1 MSKVYRLF
9 ALVLVAAFVLSACA
23 PAPAPAA
30 PAVPAAPAATQ
41 APAAKAAEA
50 TKAPE
55 PTKAAAAAPAAK
67 AGAEYHGA
75 FPYEVPPKG
84 HLNSFVT
91 AGIPN
96 GIGPYQDLLELPGAR
111 YYWADGK
118 WLPLIAEKWEMQAPD
133 RFIMNVRKG
142 LTWSDGKPVTAKDV
156 VATFNIL
163 RLLKNTTF
171 KYVDTVKAIDDNT
184 VEFHMSTPSTV
195 VERYVLNTA
204 IRSAATYGA
213 IADEVQKLV
222 DAKKGEDSAEWK
234 ALVQKITE
242 FRPEKLIV
250 NGPFDLDTKSI
261 NEAQLTLNKNPKG
274 YLADKIGFDKVVLY
288 NGETPTV
295 TPLVLAGDVDYATHG
310 FPTATEKQYK
320 DMGTRITRAPTYSGP
335 AIFFNQDVYPFSKP
349 EFRQAVAYA
358 IDRDQNGKVSL
369 GDSGK
374 AMTYLTGFSDN
385 MLPNWLTKEQ
395 TDKLTV
401 YKQDPKKAEELLTKI
416 GFKKG
421 ADGIWLDDKGK
432 KLEFELSV
440 PAEFADWSAAAENLA
455 EQLNKFGI
463 KTTVRGVNFQQIG
476 TDVDQGK
483 FQMAIQGWG
492 AGNPHPQFA
501 FSNDLFLHN
510 TVGATAGK
518 GMNFPMK
525 QMVDGKEVD
534 LEKIIVDSANGLDL
548 NAQKANVATAATAFN
563 QLLPIVP
570 LWERYGNSPL
580 LNKRLADAPP
590 DTDPIWKNALYGDN
604 PIVLMMLDGRLKPK

>member
-1 MSKVYRLF
+1 M
-9 ALVLVAAFVLSACA
+9 
-23 PAPAPAA
+23 
-30 PAVPAAPAATQ
+30 
-41 APAAKAAEA
+41 
-50 TKAPE
+50 
-55 PTKAAAAAPAAK
+55 
-67 AGAEYHGA
+67 
-75 FPYEVPPKG
+75 
-84 HLNSFVT
+84 
-91 AGIPN
+91 
-96 GIGPYQDLLELPGAR
+96 
-111 YYWADGK
+111 
-118 WLPLIAEKWEMQAPD
+118 
-133 RFIMNVRKG
+133 
-142 LTWSDGKPVTAKDV
+142 
-156 VATFNIL
+156 
-163 RLLKNTTF
+163 
-171 KYVDTVKAIDDNT
+171 
-184 VEFHMSTPSTV
+184 
-195 VERYVLNTA
+195 
-204 IRSAATYGA
+204 
-213 IADEVQKLV
+213 QKLV
-222 DAKKGEDSAEWK
+222 DAKASPDSAEWK

-250 NGPFDLDTKSI
+250 SGPFDLDTKSI
-261 NEAQLTLNKNPKG
+261 NEAQLSLVKNAKG

-385 MLPNWLTKEQ
+385 MLPNWLSKEQ

-401 YKQDPKKAEELLTKI
+401 YKYDPKKAEELLTKI

-432 KLEFELSV
+432 PLAFELSV

-510 TVGATAGK
+510 Y
-518 GMNFPMK
+518 
-525 QMVDGKEVD
+525 
-534 LEKIIVDSANGLDL
+534 
-548 NAQKANVATAATAFN
+548 
-563 QLLPIVP
+563 
-570 LWERYGNSPL
+570 R
-580 LNKRLADAPP
+580 RR
-590 DTDPIWKNALYGDN
+590 
-604 PIVLMMLDGRLKPK
+604 DGRARA

>member
-1 MSKVYRLF
+1 MSKLYRLF

-23 PAPAPAA
+23 PAPAPA
-30 PAVPAAPAATQ
+30 PAAPAATQ
-41 APAAKAAEA
+41 APAAKAEPTKAPEAPKAAEPTKAPAPAA

-55 PTKAAAAAPAAK
+55 STKAPAPAAAAGGK
-67 AGAEYHGA
+67 EYHGA
-75 FPYEVPPKG
+75 FPYQVPPTG

-133 RFIMNVRKG
+133 KFIMNVRKG

-261 NEAQLTLNKNPKG
+261 NEAQLSLVKNPKG
-274 YLADKIGFDKVVLY
+274 YLADKIGFDMVVLY

-421 ADGIWLDDKGK
+421 ADGIWMDD
-432 KLEFELSV
+432 
-440 PAEFADWSAAAENLA
+440 
-455 EQLNKFGI
+455 
-463 KTTVRGVNFQQIG
+463 
-476 TDVDQGK
+476 
-483 FQMAIQGWG
+483 
-492 AGNPHPQFA
+492 
-501 FSNDLFLHN
+501 
-510 TVGATAGK
+510 
-518 GMNFPMK
+518 
-525 QMVDGKEVD
+525 
-534 LEKIIVDSANGLDL
+534 
-548 NAQKANVATAATAFN
+548 
-563 QLLPIVP
+563 
-570 LWERYGNSPL
+570 
-580 LNKRLADAPP
+580 
-590 DTDPIWKNALYGDN
+590 
-604 PIVLMMLDGRLKPK
+604 